1 MGYYCAR
8 YQAKRTDQRL
18 PPMDTDKRT
27 MKNDIDSNRMT
38 NTQGLSYYLSVLLV
52 FIGGNL
58 EISSRYV

>member
-27 MKNDIDSNRMT
+27 MKNDMDSNQSK
-38 NTQGLSYYLSVLLV
+38 NIQKLSYLISVLSV

-58 EISSRYV
+58 